1 MERQNVLLRL
11 QKTLRA
17 RRADLCKTLAEE
29 VKNLRDFKAADA
41 TGDSADAAFEAD
53 SDEVS
58 SQLAQLDSRKLSQTE
73 RALARLQQGKYG
85 ICENCERK
93 ITLARLNALPYATL
107 CINCEW
113 QIEKYPGWQDRSG
126 KSNWGQ
132 VIESGAPGDDRGIK
146 LAGME
151 MSLSRKSRW

>member
-11 QKTLRA
+11 QQTLRA
-17 RRADLCKTLAEE
+17 RRADLCKTLADEG
-29 VKNLRDFKAADA
+29 KNLRDFKATDA

-93 ITLARLNALPYATL
+93 ITLARLNA
-107 CINCEW
+107 
-113 QIEKYPGWQDRSG
+113 
-126 KSNWGQ
+126 
-132 VIESGAPGDDRGIK
+132 
-146 LAGME
+146 
-151 MSLSRKSRW
+151 